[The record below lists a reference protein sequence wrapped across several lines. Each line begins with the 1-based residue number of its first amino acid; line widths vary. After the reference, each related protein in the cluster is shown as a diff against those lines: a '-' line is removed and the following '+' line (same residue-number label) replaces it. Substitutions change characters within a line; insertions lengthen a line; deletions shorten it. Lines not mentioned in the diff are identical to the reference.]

1 MKVRGTVRTTAFVGL
16 GSNVGAREKNVAAA
30 LNALETTRGISVTKV
45 SSLYE
50 TDPVGGPADQP
61 AFINAVAQIETALSA
76 PRLLAVCQKIEE
88 MLGRKRK
95 IHWGPRTIDLDLLIY
110 GDEVHASASLTIP
123 HPLMHERR
131 FVMEPFVEIAP
142 DFVHPMLG
150 RTARQI
156 LDTLGQAAD
165 DGD

>member
-1 MKVRGTVRTTAFVGL
+1 VPGTVRITAFLGL
-16 GSNVGAREKNVAAA
+16 GSNVGAREKNIATA
-30 LNALETTRGISVTKV
+30 LNSLETTRGISVSKV

-61 AFINAVAQIETALSA
+61 AFINAVARIETALSA

-88 MLGRKRK
+88 TLGRKRDLR
-95 IHWGPRTIDLDLLIY
+95 WGPRTIDLDLLIY
-110 GDEVHASASLTIP
+110 GDEVHSSAALTIP

-142 DFVHPMLG
+142 DFIHPMLN

-156 LDTLGQAAD
+156 LDTLGQGAD

>member
-1 MKVRGTVRTTAFVGL
+1 MKVRGTIKHTAFIGL

-110 GDEVHASASLTIP
+110 GDEVHSSASLTIP

-142 DFVHPMLG
+142 DFVHPMLN

>member
-1 MKVRGTVRTTAFVGL
+1 MRGTIKHTAFLGL

-110 GDEVHASASLTIP
+110 GDEVHSSAALTIP

-142 DFVHPMLG
+142 DFVHPMLN